1 MQRNSGRN
9 DDQPPGLVVPLRIAK
24 VIGRSVHVLNYILSW
39 RVQHLKKLLS
49 VLVIVNEPLDNGT
62 DASGKTRKLDGCGSS
77 GHQIGYYV
85 RRVYFPLLW
94 VYILT

>member
-1 MQRNSGRN
+1 
-9 DDQPPGLVVPLRIAK
+9 
-24 VIGRSVHVLNYILSW
+24 
-39 RVQHLKKLLS
+39 